1 MGKVLKWLAI
11 LIACIG
17 CIFFLG
23 EKWGQHMAVRSF
35 VYLDQLYPT
44 KNLEDLFEAFPK
56 GFSILH
62 VKTYYE
68 NKTTMQ
74 VSVYIK
80 GEPQTRLITGDVEL
94 EADVNGKRQSLEKFN
109 ITYQGGTSFNIPTD
123 KKASSYLKNFQ
134 LLLAGF
140 SYRNADLT
148 SKKLVRVYDNPSY
161 GRYYKEYLL
170 NELGP
175 IEGQDELDLEKYH
188 YSIEFGREL
197 APFNLRFRS
206 DLGIDMPT
214 PWPQSKTLVSV
225 REVISGDE
233 FKVTEK

>member
-94 EADVNGKRQSLEKFN
+94 EADVKEN
-109 ITYQGGTSFNIPTD
+109 
-123 KKASSYLKNFQ
+123 
-134 LLLAGF
+134 
-140 SYRNADLT
+140 
-148 SKKLVRVYDNPSY
+148 DN
-161 GRYYKEYLL
+161 R
-170 NELGP
+170 
-175 IEGQDELDLEKYH
+175 
-188 YSIEFGREL
+188 
-197 APFNLRFRS
+197 
-206 DLGIDMPT
+206 
-214 PWPQSKTLVSV
+214 
-225 REVISGDE
+225 
-233 FKVTEK
+233 